1 MDSKQG
7 KTKRIVLILMGT
19 IALFFLLLLLF
30 FRLTTIHSLTLSH
43 QETGEIFLR
52 VKAEAQESLTFTWI
66 HSFEHIPWIEE
77 YTIEEDNT
85 FVLHTIR
92 VAGFGAGIPEN
103 KGTVSFEDGMVVY
116 RDINEKFDHF
126 AWINSQSALVSIA
139 LNDTILIRGTELP
152 HHQKLELR
160 LQGTRAICPR
170 FPSNKQARN

>member
-1 MDSKQG
+1 MESKMG

-19 IALFFLLLLLF
+19 VALFLLF
-30 FRLTTIHSLTLSH
+30 FRFPSLTVLTLSH
-43 QETGEIFLR
+43 QQTGEVFLA
-52 VKAEAQESLTFTWI
+52 VEAEAQDTLTFTWI

-77 YTIEEDNT
+77 YTIEDDNT

-116 RDINEKFDHF
+116 RDINERFTHF
-126 AWINSQSALVSIA
+126 SWINSQSALVSIA
-139 LNDTILIRGTELP
+139 LNDMILIRGTDLP

-160 LQGTRAICPR
+160 VQGKRTI
-170 FPSNKQARN
+170 